1 MRYAAV
7 LALLLCSGQV
17 FALPVNSPMTKGDTK
32 ITEMF
37 FFCPPGKAALA
48 PQGLSSMFVPATDCL
63 AVSQVMKCVVEVI
76 SDSLS
81 KPSPMPVSSECLEI
95 LQGDE
100 RVLSILRHQNLLK
113 ELQDLA
119 LQGAKER
126 AQQQPKQQEEPKQ
139 QEDPQQQQQQHSSFE
154 DELSEMFENQSPE
167 AKHGDATAETPTTE
181 AVEKREDSYEGQQ
194 DGSEGTT
201 EGPRPQA
208 VLEPRQKSS
217 MVENSQASEED
228 TATNT
233 QPPANLP
240 KQEHRDPQATGDSE
254 TGLSVRQQ
262 AINAKQEEEEQKEV
276 REKSGPEEAPTT
288 TSSSHSQTKYQEIQK
303 DEGQSESQAVDG
315 AGKTGASEALSP
327 QGELELSRQEDNGE
341 DVMAGLPQGL
351 FPGRKSQELEHK
363 QEEEEEEHLPRE
375 WEDKRWSR
383 MDQLAKELT
392 AEKRLQGEDDPDR
405 SMKLSFRARAY
416 GFRDPRPQL
425 RRGWR
430 PSSREDSVEAR
441 GDFEEKKE
449 EEGSAN
455 RRAEDQELESLSAI
469 EAELEKVAHQL
480 QAQRRG

>member
-1 MRYAAV
+1 MRSAVV
-7 LALLLCSGQV
+7 LALLLCAGQV
-17 FALPVNSPMTKGDTK
+17 LALPVNSPMTKGDTK
-32 ITEMF
+32 
-37 FFCPPGKAALA
+37 
-48 PQGLSSMFVPATDCL
+48 
-63 AVSQVMKCVVEVI
+63 VMKCVVEVI

-81 KPSPMPVSSECLEI
+81 KPSPMPVSPECLET

-126 AQQQPKQQEEPKQ
+126 AQQQPKQQE
-139 QEDPQQQQQQHSSFE
+139 QQQPHSSFE
-154 DELSEMFENQSPE
+154 DELSEVFESQSPE
-167 AKHGDATAETPTTE
+167 AKQGDATAETPPKE
-181 AVEKREDSYEGQQ
+181 VVEKREDSDEVQQ
-194 DGSEGTT
+194 GGSEGTT

-208 VLEPRQKSS
+208 IPEPGQKSS
-217 MVENSQASEED
+217 VMGNSHAPGED
-228 TATNT
+228 AAINT
-233 QPPANLP
+233 QMPASLP
-240 KQEHRDPQATGDSE
+240 NQDDVDSQATGDSE
-254 TGLSVRQQ
+254 RGLGTQQQ
-262 AINAKQEEEEQKEV
+262 AGKAKQEEEEEV
-276 REKSGPEEAPTT
+276 REKAEPEEIPTAE
-288 TSSSHSQTKYQEIQK
+288 SSSQPEYEAIQK
-303 DEGQSESQAVDG
+303 DEGQSESHAVDG
-315 AGKTGASEALSP
+315 GGKTRASEALSP
-327 QGELELSRQEDNGE
+327 KGELELSQKEEDRE
-341 DVMAGLPQGL
+341 DVMAGPPQGL
-351 FPGRKSQELEHK
+351 FPGGKSQELEHQ
-363 QEEEEEEHLPRE
+363 QEEEERLSRE

-430 PSSREDSVEAR
+430 PSSREESVETR

-480 QAQRRG
+480 QALRRG

>member
-1 MRYAAV
+1 MRSSAA
-7 LALLLCSGQV
+7 LALLLCAGQV

-32 ITEMF
+32 
-37 FFCPPGKAALA
+37 
-48 PQGLSSMFVPATDCL
+48 
-63 AVSQVMKCVVEVI
+63 VMKCVLEVI

-81 KPSPMPVSSECLEI
+81 KPSPMPVSPECLET

-119 LQGAKER
+119 LQDA
-126 AQQQPKQQEEPKQ
+126 A
-139 QEDPQQQQQQHSSFE
+139 
-154 DELSEMFENQSPE
+154 SEAPS
-167 AKHGDATAETPTTE
+167 KDT
-181 AVEKREDSYEGQQ
+181 VEKREDSDKGQQ
-194 DGSEGTT
+194 DAFEGTT

-208 VLEPRQKSS
+208 FPEPKQESS
-217 MVENSQASEED
+217 MMGNSQSPGED
-228 TATNT
+228 TANNT
-233 QPPANLP
+233 QSPTSLP
-240 KQEHRDPQATGDSE
+240 SQEHGIPQTTEGSE
-254 TGLSVRQQ
+254 RGPSAQQQ
-262 AINAKQEEEEQKEV
+262 ARKAKQEEKEEEEEEKEEEEEEKEEKAIAREKAGPKEV
-276 REKSGPEEAPTT
+276 PTAA
-288 TSSSHSQTKYQEIQK
+288 SSSHFYSGYKKIQK
-303 DEGQSESQAVDG
+303 DDDGQSESQAVN
-315 AGKTGASEALSP
+315 GKTGASEAVPSEGK
-327 QGELELSRQEDNGE
+327 GELEHSQQEEDGE
-341 DVMAGLPQGL
+341 EAMAGPPQGL
-351 FPGRKSQELEHK
+351 FPGGKGQELERK
-363 QEEEEEEHLPRE
+363 QQEEEEEEERLSRE

-392 AEKRLQGEDDPDR
+392 AEKRLEGEDDPDR

-416 GFRDPRPQL
+416 GFRDPGPQL

-480 QAQRRG
+480 QALRRG

>member
-1 MRYAAV
+1 MRSAAA
-7 LALLLCSGQV
+7 LALLLCAGQV

-32 ITEMF
+32 
-37 FFCPPGKAALA
+37 
-48 PQGLSSMFVPATDCL
+48 
-63 AVSQVMKCVVEVI
+63 VMKCVLEVI

-81 KPSPMPVSSECLEI
+81 KPSPMPVSPECLET

-126 AQQQPKQQEEPKQ
+126 AQQQPKQQ
-139 QEDPQQQQQQHSSFE
+139 QQQQQHSSFE
-154 DELSEMFENQSPE
+154 DELSEVFENQSPA
-167 AKHGDATAETPTTE
+167 AKHGDAASEAPSKD
-181 AVEKREDSYEGQQ
+181 AVEKREDSDKGQQ
-194 DGSEGTT
+194 DAFEGTT

-208 VLEPRQKSS
+208 FPEPKQESS
-217 MVENSQASEED
+217 MMGNSQSPGED
-228 TATNT
+228 TANNT
-233 QPPANLP
+233 QSPTSPPS
-240 KQEHRDPQATGDSE
+240 QEHGDPQSTEGGE
-254 TGLSVRQQ
+254 RGLSAQQQ
-262 AINAKQEEEEQKEV
+262 ARKAKQEEKEEEEEKEETAMAREKAGPKEV
-276 REKSGPEEAPTT
+276 PTAA
-288 TSSSHSQTKYQEIQK
+288 SSSHFYSGYKKIQK
-303 DEGQSESQAVDG
+303 DDDGQSESQAVDG
-315 AGKTGASEALSP
+315 KTGASEAVPSEGK
-327 QGELELSRQEDNGE
+327 GELEHSQPEEDRE
-341 DVMAGLPQGL
+341 EAMAGPPQGL
-351 FPGRKSQELEHK
+351 FPGGKGQELERK
-363 QEEEEEEHLPRE
+363 QQEEEEEEERLSRE

-392 AEKRLQGEDDPDR
+392 AEKRLEGEDDPDR

-416 GFRDPRPQL
+416 GFRDPGPQL
-425 RRGWR
+425 RRSWR

-480 QAQRRG
+480 QALRRG

>member
-1 MRYAAV
+1 MRSAAL
-7 LALLLCSGQV
+7 LALLLCAGQV

-32 ITEMF
+32 
-37 FFCPPGKAALA
+37 
-48 PQGLSSMFVPATDCL
+48 
-63 AVSQVMKCVVEVI
+63 VMKCVVEVI

-81 KPSPMPVSSECLEI
+81 KPSPVPVSPECLET

-126 AQQQPKQQEEPKQ
+126 AQQQPKQQAEQ
-139 QEDPQQQQQQHSSFE
+139 QKPQQQHSSFE
-154 DELSEMFENQSPE
+154 DELSEVFENQSPE
-167 AKHGDATAETPTTE
+167 AKHGADTVTEAPSKE
-181 AVEKREDSYEGQQ
+181 AVEKREDSDEVQQ
-194 DGSEGTT
+194 GGSEGTT

-208 VLEPRQKSS
+208 FPEPGQKSS
-217 MVENSQASEED
+217 MMGNSQAPGED
-228 TATNT
+228 AATNT
-233 QPPANLP
+233 QPPASLP
-240 KQEHRDPQATGDSE
+240 NQEHMGPQATGDSE
-254 TGLSVRQQ
+254 RGLSVQQQ
-262 AINAKQEEEEQKEV
+262 AGKTKQEEEKEEEEEV
-276 REKSGPEEAPTT
+276 REKAGPEEVPTEA
-288 TSSSHSQTKYQEIQK
+288 SSSQPEYEEIQK

-315 AGKTGASEALSP
+315 GGKTRASEAQLPKGKGQPEHS
-327 QGELELSRQEDNGE
+327 QQEEDGE
-341 DVMAGLPQGL
+341 DVMAGPPQGL

-363 QEEEEEEHLPRE
+363 QEEEEEERLSRD
-375 WEDKRWSR
+375 WEGKRWSR

-392 AEKRLQGEDDPDR
+392 AEKRLEGEDDPDR
-405 SMKLSFRARAY
+405 SMKLPFRARAY
-416 GFRDPRPQL
+416 GFRDPGPQL

-480 QAQRRG
+480 QALRRG